1 VSAAAAQR
9 AVILDRDGTIV
20 VDRGYLDDPA
30 QLRFLPG
37 AAEGLRLWH
46 ERGHPLVIVSN
57 QSGIGRG
64 RLSLQRAREVN
75 ARLLQM
81 IEAAGARIAG
91 VYFCPHRPE
100 DGCACRKPAPQLLL
114 EAAAALGFD
123 PQRALVIGDKS
134 SDIELGRRVHAL
146 TMLVSQDGRAS
157 DGLPCEPDYVVSNL
171 LEAARLTS
179 EPCGNP
185 AHAGRVEPVA

>member
-1 VSAAAAQR
+1 MSAAAAQR

-46 ERGHPLVIVSN
+46 ERGYPLVIVSN

-64 RLSLQRAREVN
+64 RLSLERAREVN

-81 IEAAGARIAG
+81 IEAAG
-91 VYFCPHRPE
+91 
-100 DGCACRKPAPQLLL
+100 
-114 EAAAALGFD
+114 
-123 PQRALVIGDKS
+123 
-134 SDIELGRRVHAL
+134 
-146 TMLVSQDGRAS
+146 
-157 DGLPCEPDYVVSNL
+157 NL
-171 LEAARLTS
+171 LSQTPPIAVTLGQILYHPEAIMLAVT
-179 EPCGNP
+179 P
-185 AHAGRVEPVA
+185 AQALSLDPPREFT

>member
-1 VSAAAAQR
+1 MSAGAAPR

-46 ERGHPLVIVSN
+46 ERGHPLVILSN

-64 RLSLQRAREVN
+64 RLSIERVREVN
-75 ARLLQM
+75 AQLLQM

-100 DGCACRKPAPQLLL
+100 DHCACRKPEPQLLL
-114 EAAAALGFD
+114 EAAAELGFD
-123 PQRALVIGDKS
+123 PARTVVIGDKS
-134 SDIELGRRVHAL
+134 SDVGLGRRVHAL
-146 TMLVSQDGRAS
+146 TLLVSPDGRAS

-171 LEAARLTS
+171 LEAAQLTS
-179 EPCGNP
+179 EPCGQ
-185 AHAGRVEPVA
+185 ARAGRAARAT

>member
-1 VSAAAAQR
+1 VSAAPAPR

-30 QLRFLPG
+30 QLHFLPG

-64 RLSLQRAREVN
+64 RLSVERAREVN

-81 IEAAGARIAG
+81 IEAAGAHIAG

-100 DGCACRKPAPQLLL
+100 DACACRKPEPQLLL

-123 PQRALVIGDKS
+123 PARAVVIGDKS
-134 SDIELGRRVHAL
+134 SDVELGRRVHAL
-146 TMLVSQDGRAS
+146 TLLVSQDGRAS
-157 DGLPCEPDYVVSNL
+157 DGLRCTPDYVVKNL
-171 LEAARLTS
+171 LEAAQLTS
-179 EPCGNP
+179 EPCGQ
-185 AHAGRVEPVA
+185 ARAARVT

>member
-1 VSAAAAQR
+1 MSAAAGPR

-30 QLRFLPG
+30 QLCFLPG

-64 RLSLQRAREVN
+64 RLSIERAREVN

-81 IEAAGARIAG
+81 IETAGARIAG

-100 DGCACRKPAPQLLL
+100 DGCACRKPEPQLLL

-123 PQRALVIGDKS
+123 PAQAVVIGDKS
-134 SDIELGRRVHAL
+134 SDVELGRRVHAL
-146 TMLVSQDGRAS
+146 TLLVSQDGHAS
-157 DGLPCEPDYVVSNL
+157 DGLPCEPDYVVRNL
-171 LEAARLTS
+171 LEAAQLTS
-179 EPCGNP
+179 EPYGAPGAAP
-185 AHAGRVEPVA
+185 AARVF